1 MAIDAWGPTMPNAKG
16 KMHWKLLSRRWR
28 TARRPDAGWSCSC
41 KARRLGA
48 AWREKLETL
57 LLLPPLEDE
66 EDVDDRSVSGASCLV
81 GATCCS
87 RSSQEL
93 AAHCQ

>member
-1 MAIDAWGPTMPNAKG
+1 MGSHNAKCKG
-16 KMHWKLLSRRWR
+16 ENALEI
-28 TARRPDAGWSCSC
+28 AQPAAGGGRPGGRWSCSR

-66 EDVDDRSVSGASCLV
+66 DDVDDRSVSGASCLV

>member
-1 MAIDAWGPTMPNAKG
+1 MAIDAWGPTMPNAKQG
-16 KMHWKLLSRRWR
+16 ENALEIAQPPVADGPAAGRDGAAA
-28 TARRPDAGWSCSC
+28 ARR
-41 KARRLGA
+41 
-48 AWREKLETL
+48 WREKLETL

-66 EDVDDRSVSGASCLV
+66 DDVDDRSVSGASCLV

>member
-1 MAIDAWGPTMPNAKG
+1 MAIDAWGPTMPNAKQG
-16 KMHWKLLSRRWR
+16 ENALEIAQPGGGRPGGR
-28 TARRPDAGWSCSC
+28 TGWSCSR

-66 EDVDDRSVSGASCLV
+66 DDVDDRSVSGASCLV